1 MTFCENYCRA
11 CIEREVPTSV
21 LLHHLELMEGKPDE
35 EKIRMKEQF
44 AKEIRAQFP
53 EKQRNRKTVGNP

>member
-11 CIEREVPTSV
+11 CIEREVPTPV
-21 LLHHLELMEGKPDE
+21 LLHHLELMEGKTDA

-53 EKQRNRKTVGNP
+53 EKQRSRNTVDAP